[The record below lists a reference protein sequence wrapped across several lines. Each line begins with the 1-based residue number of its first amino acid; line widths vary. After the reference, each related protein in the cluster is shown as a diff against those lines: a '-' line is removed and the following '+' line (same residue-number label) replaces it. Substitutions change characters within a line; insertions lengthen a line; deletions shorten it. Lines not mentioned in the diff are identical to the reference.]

1 MQGVLTA
8 RIAVLS
14 VSLLCGCAG
23 WTRLA
28 LPSDTTLAPRQQVQV
43 WSGSHARVLHAV
55 RLSGDSLVGVPFQ
68 KPPSCDS
75 CRITIARSVHC
86 INPPAF
92 QIPGIRRACCREM
105 QCCSWMSVQCGLQQQ
120 PDSVTRIRD
129 GVRSFPVCIRHAS
142 GGIARV

>member
-1 MQGVLTA
+1 MRRRMYRGICVVLT
-8 RIAVLS
+8 LNS
-14 VSLLCGCAG
+14 VSGCAG

-75 CRITIARSVHC
+75 CRIAIPRSDVDSLRLG
-86 INPPAF
+86 NMET
-92 QIPGIRRACCREM
+92 PGIAGSALPFILLAM
-105 QCCSWMSVQCGLQQQ
+105 LAAALSSMG
-120 PDSVTRIRD
+120 D
-129 GVRSFPVCIRHAS
+129 
-142 GGIARV
+142 

>member
-1 MQGVLTA
+1 MPGASTA
-8 RIAVLS
+8 RVAVLS

-55 RLSGDSLVGVPFQ
+55 RLSADSLVGVPFQ

-75 CRITIARSVHC
+75 CRIAIARSAVDSLRLG
-86 INPPAF
+86 NMET
-92 QIPGIRRACCREM
+92 PGITGSALPFILLAM
-105 QCCSWMSVQCGLQQQ
+105 LAAALSSMG
-120 PDSVTRIRD
+120 D
-129 GVRSFPVCIRHAS
+129 
-142 GGIARV
+142 

>member
-1 MQGVLTA
+1 MPRASTA
-8 RIAVLS
+8 RVAVLS

-43 WSGSHARVLHAV
+43 WRGSQARVLHAV

-75 CRITIARSVHC
+75 CRVAIARSDVDSLRVGNMERAG
-86 INPPAF
+86 IVVSALPFLALAF
-92 QIPGIRRACCREM
+92 LAMTLAGM
-105 QCCSWMSVQCGLQQQ
+105 G
-120 PDSVTRIRD
+120 D
-129 GVRSFPVCIRHAS
+129 
-142 GGIARV
+142 